1 MKKGGPNGTFP
12 RRIPTGVSLWE
23 WHTSYGWR
31 DAATFKRIGAYY
43 FLLERRLAE
52 GMTLI
57 IPYERDELEEASADY
72 LAFEEEG
79 RDVVL
84 VSTDSLEDVRRAYPN
99 YWLDARLFLREME
112 GIL

>member
-1 MKKGGPNGTFP
+1 MREYG
-12 RRIPTGVSLWE
+12 RLIRDVS
-23 WHTSYGWR
+23 
-31 DAATFKRIGAYY
+31 TFKRIGAYY
-43 FLLERRLAE
+43 FLLERRPVE
-52 GMTLI
+52 GTTFI
-57 IPYERDELEEASADY
+57 IPYERDELGEAAADY

-79 RDVVL
+79 RDAVL